1 MQIQIAAIAAQVGKN
16 QTMDEFTVMC
26 VNVRQNANAWDWQ
39 DANAFFGGISKYL
52 LGNFEVL
59 WGIQNAFWG
68 ILNCC
73 WQIRNDGKM
82 NFQSKLN

>member
-1 MQIQIAAIAAQVGKN
+1 MN
-16 QTMDEFTVMC
+16 EFAVMC

-39 DANAFFGGISKYL
+39 DANAFLGKFRNILWEFRNTVWGISKWFWEFRNV
-52 LGNFEVL
+52 LGNS
-59 WGIQNAFWG
+59 NAFWG
-68 ILNCC
+68 ILNCS